1 MLRAI
6 VSRKSSRLA
15 ERLAAMCGHYL
26 LDTLPTNAERPRHYV
41 IGAWPLSIS
50 HSDNL
55 QSPSRP
61 LL

>member
-15 ERLAAMCGHYL
+15 MRLAAMRCHYL
-26 LDTLPTNAERPRHYV
+26 LDTLPTNAKRPRHYV

-50 HSDNL
+50 HSNDL
-55 QSPSRP
+55 QPPSRP